1 MALNL
6 EALGKPLGPVT
17 NDYDWKD
24 AVLYALGVGA
34 GFDEIEYT
42 YEKNLKVLPSFSIAA
57 VFNFFPLFSAEANVN
72 LAGIL
77 HGEQELIFHQPIP
90 PEGTLTTRGCLTD
103 FYDKGKD
110 KGALVVGQ
118 SDTWHS
124 NGKKLFTSRLTLF
137 SRLDGGFGGEN
148 APPQTL
154 VMPERDPD
162 FEVEDAP
169 TRDQPLLYRLSGDI
183 FQLHVDQEFAEL
195 AGFEKPIMHGLCTHG
210 FACRALI
217 KRLVPGRPERVRRMN
232 CRFSKPLYPGDPIK
246 TQIWKESDGRALWR
260 VVNARSGET
269 VIDLGVFE
277 YGAIPEHQ
285 IRFDGRVAIVTGAGG
300 GLGRAYALELARRGA
315 RVVVNDLGGARDGAG
330 EGSATPAEAVVAEIA
345 AAGGE
350 AVASFDNVARPEG
363 GAAIVQ
369 TALAAFGT
377 VDIVINNAGILR
389 DKSFAKM
396 TPENWQAVLDVHLSG
411 AYHVTRPAFEVMKA
425 KGYGRIVMT
434 TSAAGLYGNFGQTN
448 YSAAKLG
455 LVGLMNTLKLEGAK
469 YGIQVNT
476 IAPLAA
482 SRLTADVMPPD
493 LFGKMKPEFVVPL
506 VVFLCS
512 AECTASGQVFNAGM
526 GYFNRAGVLTGRG
539 VQLGEGDRPPD
550 LEAIQASWDRI
561 NDLEGGAEIADAFAA
576 LMDLVAPPADAGAE
590 APVADEGPEVAAVF
604 AAMPD
609 AFNPEAAAGVEAVF
623 QYAISGPGGGDW
635 QVAVSAGT
643 CTVKTGR
650 ADSPT
655 CTLIM
660 AAPDF
665 LEMIA
670 GRLDPMQ
677 AFTTGKLKIEG
688 DVMKS
693 QLIGKLFRLQP

>member
-315 RVVVNDLGGARDGAG
+315 KVVVNDLGGARDGAG

-526 GYFNRAGVLTGRG
+526 GFFNRAGVLTGRG

-590 APVADEGPEVAAVF
+590 ALVAVEGSEVAAVF

-650 ADSPT
+650 ADRPT